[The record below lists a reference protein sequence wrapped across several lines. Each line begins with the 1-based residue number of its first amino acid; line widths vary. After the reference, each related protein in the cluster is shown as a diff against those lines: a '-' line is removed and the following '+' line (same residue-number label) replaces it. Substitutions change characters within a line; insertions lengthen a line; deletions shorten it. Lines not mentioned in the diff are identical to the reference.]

1 MDFSND
7 DWQVEEF
14 VSSRAGSGERRSMM
28 EALMVSMQEET
39 DHEMKVSSR
48 GNDDD
53 DDDDND
59 DDDDDEGEESGE
71 EDEVQQDE
79 PGDGVPGTQL
89 HDHDGPAGSG

>member
-53 DDDDND
+53 DKDE
-59 DDDDDEGEESGE
+59 DDDEGEGSGE
-71 EDEVQQDE
+71 EDEV
-79 PGDGVPGTQL
+79 
-89 HDHDGPAGSG
+89 

>member
-1 MDFSND
+1 
-7 DWQVEEF
+7 
-14 VSSRAGSGERRSMM
+14 
-28 EALMVSMQEET
+28 MVSMQEET
-39 DHEMKVSSR
+39 DHEMKVSSW

-53 DDDDND
+53 YK
-59 DDDDDEGEESGE
+59 DDDDDEGEVSGE

>member
-1 MDFSND
+1 M
-7 DWQVEEF
+7 
-14 VSSRAGSGERRSMM
+14 SSRAGSGERRSMM

-48 GNDDD
+48 GNDADDD

>member
-39 DHEMKVSSR
+39 DHEMKVSSW

-53 DDDDND
+53 DKDE
-59 DDDDDEGEESGE
+59 DDDEGEVSGE

-79 PGDGVPGTQL
+79 PCDGVPGTQL

>member
-14 VSSRAGSGERRSMM
+14 VSSRAASGERRSMM

-53 DDDDND
+53 DK
-59 DDDDDEGEESGE
+59 DDDDDEGEGSGE
-71 EDEVQQDE
+71 EDEV
-79 PGDGVPGTQL
+79 
-89 HDHDGPAGSG
+89 